1 MADDRIPEL
10 VIDLEDKLI
19 ELLLSQLSID
29 RQKAR
34 EIAYLAAR
42 HITDEW
48 GGQLIYIP
56 KNQLGKLSERD
67 IKIWKESNGR
77 NHTHLAKNTV
87 SQYNRFIKFFAKLE
101 DASAQN
107 RSKIYLLSSL
117 KRH

>member
-29 RQKAR
+29 RPKAR

-67 IKIWKESNGR
+67 IKIWKEFNGS
-77 NHTHLAKNTV
+77 NHTHLAKKYGLTV
-87 SQYNRFIKFFAKLE
+87 QQIYKILREVGGRERAKSQQDLFT
-101 DASAQN
+101 
-107 RSKIYLLSSL
+107 
-117 KRH
+117 